1 MTTVAR
7 SVGRL
12 EDTIVAVATASG
24 RGALAVIRLSGP
36 DAFKIAAKHLRPPPS
51 QMRATQL
58 CSVYEGGEVL
68 DQALVTLFPGPNSF
82 TGDDTVEFSTHG
94 GHLVPN
100 SVIAA
105 LISSGARQ
113 ALPGEFTRRAVLNGK
128 LDILQ
133 AEAIGDLID
142 ASSQMMQRTALGQL
156 DGGLSRRLL
165 VLRDSLI
172 DLEALI
178 VYDIDFPEEDD
189 GPISRERVENAAT
202 DIVESL
208 KILLATAPAG
218 ELIREGAI
226 VVIAG
231 RPNVGKSSLF
241 NALLGRSRA
250 IVTEIPGTTRDALEA
265 VIDSGK
271 WPLRLVDTAGLRE
284 TDDRIERLGIEVS
297 ERYLADAHV
306 ILACAE
312 SPEQLEETIDV
323 IARDSSAPVI
333 AVRTKADLV
342 AKRDKPA
349 DARPNIAVSA
359 ETGLGLQDLL
369 EAIDEVLR
377 EKHGEI
383 VPELPILTRAR
394 HRHALTVACSEI
406 EQFLRAWKEQN
417 LPATIASIHLRTAVS
432 ALEELI
438 GTVEVED
445 VLDRVFSSFCVGK

>member
-1 MTTVAR
+1 MTVAR
-7 SVGRL
+7 SVAQL
-12 EDTIVAVATASG
+12 EDTIVAVATPSG

-36 DAFKIAAKHLRPPPS
+36 NAFAIAAKHLDPQPL
-51 QMRATQL
+51 QMRVAQL
-58 CSVYEGGEVL
+58 CSVFDGGEVL
-68 DQALVTLFPGPNSF
+68 DQALVTFFPGPNSF

-94 GHLVPN
+94 GYLVPS

-105 LISSGARQ
+105 LVSSGARQ

-142 ASSQMMQRTALGQL
+142 ARSQTMQRTALGQL

-165 VLRDSLI
+165 SLRDNLI

-189 GPISRERVENAAT
+189 GPISRERVDKAGME
-202 DIVESL
+202 IVVSL
-208 KILLATAPAG
+208 KTLLATAPAG

-297 ERYLADAHV
+297 ERYLAHAHV

-312 SPEQLEETIDV
+312 SPEQLGETIDV
-323 IARDSSAPVI
+323 IARYASAQII

-342 AKRDKPA
+342 ANREQSPDS
-349 DARPNIAVSA
+349 RPNIAVSA
-359 ETGLGLQDLL
+359 ETGLGLQDLI
-369 EAIDEVLR
+369 ETIDEVLS

-383 VPELPILTRAR
+383 VPELPILTKAR
-394 HRHALTVACSEI
+394 HHHALTVACSEI
-406 EQFLRAWKEQN
+406 EQFLRAWSEEN

-432 ALEELI
+432 SLEELI
-438 GTVEVED
+438 GAVEVED
-445 VLDRVFSSFCVGK
+445 VFDRVFSSFCVGK